1 MPWNPE
7 HYMETKEVVKI
18 LEENKITNV
27 GEDTPYSNGVMI
39 HFTDKEVKKVLHIIN
54 LKEDLGLL
62 EVVDELLIKKLR
74 EKINNE

>member
-1 MPWNPE
+1 
-7 HYMETKEVVKI
+7 METKEVVKI

-27 GEDTPYSNGVMI
+27 GADTPYSNGVMI

-74 EKINNE
+74 EKIGAS